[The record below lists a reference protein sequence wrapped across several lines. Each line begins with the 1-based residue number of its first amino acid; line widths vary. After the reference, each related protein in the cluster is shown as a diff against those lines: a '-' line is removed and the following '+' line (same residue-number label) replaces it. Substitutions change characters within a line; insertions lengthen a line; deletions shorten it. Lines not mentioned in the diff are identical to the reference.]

1 MQEHERGGRG
11 KWLQAAV
18 VHDASSTVV
27 WKTFFANKL
36 TNLNLK
42 HLLYKYLVKSTV
54 TSFFFVVLYCE

>member
-27 WKTFFANKL
+27 WKIFFTNKL

-54 TSFFFVVLYCE
+54 TSLFFCCSLL